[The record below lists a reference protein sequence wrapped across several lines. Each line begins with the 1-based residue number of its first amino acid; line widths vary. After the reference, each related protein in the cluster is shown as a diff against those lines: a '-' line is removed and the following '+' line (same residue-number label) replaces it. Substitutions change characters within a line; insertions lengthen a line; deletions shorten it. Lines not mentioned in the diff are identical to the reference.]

1 MMTMCPTCYELYSD
15 IWSKPCC
22 RCTDKT
28 VPVEARL
35 INIVQML
42 LDRGFKVINA
52 TCYPDK
58 EQGER
63 EAMQIEIRFG
73 KVYPQALFDGLPPDW
88 EVTDEYLI
96 IDDQTVDE
104 PVDILTCEIE
114 YQLDES
120 INIQR
125 EIAISNLE
133 TWLEEKDPQACKALI
148 ALSGC

>member
-1 MMTMCPTCYELYSD
+1 MMTMCPSCFELYSD
-15 IWSKPCC
+15 IWAKPCC
-22 RCTDKT
+22 KCTDKT

-35 INIVQML
+35 INAVQML

-73 KVYPQALFDGLPPDW
+73 KVYPQALFDELPPDW

-96 IDDQTVDE
+96 INDQTVDE
-104 PVDILTCEIE
+104 PVDILTCVIE

-120 INIQR
+120 ISIQR